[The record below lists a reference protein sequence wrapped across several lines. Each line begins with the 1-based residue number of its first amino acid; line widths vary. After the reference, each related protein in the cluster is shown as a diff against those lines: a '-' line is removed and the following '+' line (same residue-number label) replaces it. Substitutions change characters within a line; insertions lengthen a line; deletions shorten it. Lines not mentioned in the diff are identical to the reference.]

1 MQLRR
6 AIHTRFPC
14 GSVPEELNLAAYIH
28 SPDRSTKSTTSHLR
42 TSALCACKHRVS
54 GSISLPFR
62 GSFHRSFT
70 VLYAI
75 GHQVVFRLGGW
86 SPRVPSGF
94 HVSAGT
100 LDTATYCNISH
111 TGLSPSMACLPR
123 QFRYAIVGCCGPNP
137 NGIATF
143 GLASSP
149 FARRYLGNLG

>member
-1 MQLRR
+1 MVLPTLHPVHGQVTRFRVVYIQLNR

-28 SPDRSTKSTTSHLR
+28 SPDRSTKSTTSQAKKP
-42 TSALCACKHRVS
+42 ALSVCKHRVS
-54 GSISLPFR
+54 GSLSLPFR

-70 VLYAI
+70 VLCTI

-100 LDTATYCNISH
+100 LDSAAYCNISR
-111 TGLSPSMACLPR
+111 TGLSPSMVCLPML
-123 QFRYAIVGCCGPNP
+123 FRYAIVG
-137 NGIATF
+137 
-143 GLASSP
+143 LLRS
-149 FARRYLGNLG
+149 